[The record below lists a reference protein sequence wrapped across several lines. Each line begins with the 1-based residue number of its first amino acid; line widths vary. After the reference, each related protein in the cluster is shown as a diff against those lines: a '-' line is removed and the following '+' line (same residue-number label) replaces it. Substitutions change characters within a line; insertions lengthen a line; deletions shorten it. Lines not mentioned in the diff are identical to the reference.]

1 MLKLWRQFAGS
12 DVYLHVVPRGQNV
25 SATGE
30 GQYPG
35 TGDED
40 PQLAQGIVDGATD
53 LVTISIGGNDARFE
67 KVAVACIVKPN
78 CEDREAPGSGG
89 LTWGEYLPQ
98 HISVTVKDA
107 VKMLYQETKSAAPNA
122 AVVALGYPL
131 LVSGIECPDLS
142 VPFLGFS
149 EEEQQFVR
157 EMVDLVNEVLE
168 DAAQEV
174 GIHFLDVATEF
185 SDHEICDSD
194 PWIHSIKKIP
204 FVFSIHPT

>member
-1 MLKLWRQFAGS
+1 
-12 DVYLHVVPRGQNV
+12 
-25 SATGE
+25 
-30 GQYPG
+30 
-35 TGDED
+35 
-40 PQLAQGIVDGATD
+40 
-53 LVTISIGGNDARFE
+53 
-67 KVAVACIVKPN
+67 VACIVKPN

-204 FVFSIHPT
+204 FVFSIHPTERGQVAYASVLNRFLEQTGVEYAHGFFAGGLPKNPPPQP